1 LDENDGHP
9 VAFDNSKLMNANKIG
24 GVLRNAAHRPVTT
37 SSRASSLYD
46 SSSSSQLGS
55 NGTAGAAAA
64 AGDAPTD
71 GDLVCWVCS
80 NVPLDMFPQSKLP
93 PLHEKAKQVLE
104 GENPPHCLPYDRT
117 KPNGEGD
124 TYGQLVAVPR
134 TGDNSCLLILKGID
148 SEGFLCFVLLLNL
161 SSHVGCVAPRTYT
174 YATSSMI
181 TACPILDCTELPL
194 VRGIVTSTDFERG
207 PELTNYGPFYSGE
220 VCVCNEAN
228 FCNVQCGIFRMP
240 PSSASSVRPAPL
252 LMTMLLI
259 AACFDYELS
268 RE

>member
-1 LDENDGHP
+1 MLLVSMLSTVAFVTVNGNLLYVILDENDGHP

-148 SEGFLCFVLLLNL
+148 K
-161 SSHVGCVAPRTYT
+161 
-174 YATSSMI
+174 
-181 TACPILDCTELPL
+181 LPL

>member
-1 LDENDGHP
+1 MGLCTSFEFMLLVSMLSTVAFVTVNGNLLYVILDENDGHP

-148 SEGFLCFVLLLNL
+148 K
-161 SSHVGCVAPRTYT
+161 
-174 YATSSMI
+174 
-181 TACPILDCTELPL
+181 LPL